1 MQTLSRTTSGMDC
14 PKSMSPG
21 SIYLIVLIVLFGGI
35 VAWAFGR
42 KRKKRFEKDGE
53 IPFRE

>member
-1 MQTLSRTTSGMDC
+1 
-14 PKSMSPG
+14 MSPG

-42 KRKKRFEKDGE
+42 RRKKRFEKDGE